1 MIDIAIPGFGAFK
14 LRSLALDFNG
24 TLGLDGA
31 LLPGVAE
38 RLTALAER
46 LHVVVLTAD
55 THGTVRNIV
64 AGMPVDVQV
73 VHTGPGKPREDEAKR
88 AAIIGLQ
95 RDVAFFGN
103 GFNDRL
109 ALEVAALGVLVL
121 GPEGASMEA
130 MQHADVL
137 VTDIRHAL
145 DLLLVPT
152 RLQATLRR

>member
-1 MIDIAIPGFGAFK
+1 MIDISIPGFGAYK
-14 LRSLALDFNG
+14 LRTLALDFNG
-24 TLGLDGA
+24 TLALDGA

-46 LHVVVLTAD
+46 LHVVILTAD
-55 THGTVRNIV
+55 THGTVRDVV
-64 AGMPVDVQV
+64 AGLPVHVQV
-73 VHTGPGKPREDEAKR
+73 VSTAPGTPREDAAKR

-95 RDVAFFGN
+95 RDVAFVGN

-121 GPEGASMEA
+121 GPEGTSTEA
-130 MQHADVL
+130 MEHADVL

-145 DLLLVPT
+145 DMLLVPT

>member
-1 MIDIAIPGFGAFK
+1 MIEISIPSFGEYK
-14 LRSLALDFNG
+14 LRSLALDYNG
-24 TLGLDGA
+24 TLALDGT

-55 THGTVRNIV
+55 THGTVREV
-64 AGMPVDVQV
+64 LKGLPVDVQIIG
-73 VHTGPGKPREDEAKR
+73 TAPGKPREDAAKR

-95 RDVAFFGN
+95 RDVAVIGN

-109 ALEVAALGVLVL
+109 ALEVASLGVLVV
-121 GPEGASMEA
+121 GPEGASVEA
-130 MQHADVL
+130 LEHADVM

-152 RLQATLRR
+152 RLLATLRR